1 MSPERVLREPSLRT
15 ARPRARAA
23 RTAPGRSW
31 RHQLAQLLQPGRAD
45 AGNRIEVV
53 DGAESAVLLPVVD
66 DFLRRHG
73 PDPGKRVQLIERRRV
88 QMNRAAGRAPN
99 TALTCLR
106 GRAGFDDLP
115 ARNDDL
121 ASVRDLSREVDE
133 TQVGSPS
140 GPTGAADRV
149 RDSSAVDEP
158 VEPRPPNCAD
168 DVDDEA
174 RRRRRLD
181 LACLGRGTIHGR
193 GSAADEEPPGDKQ
206 RRDEQRRTDERTRAR
221 DLEVV
226 HAVDRRHRR
235 VPCLSRECAKGVT
248 VSTEAAYMS
257 CMKPKPVTRS
267 LADAAER
274 HLNDVYRYVLYLTH
288 DPQAAEE
295 LTAETFER
303 AVRLW
308 HRFDPARGSERTWLC
323 QIARTA
329 ALDHLRA
336 EERRRRREARY
347 SSLAEWTQELETQT
361 LSPWLRQALASL
373 SAADREV
380 IALRVILDL
389 DPADAGR
396 VLGISPSACTT
407 RLSRA
412 LGRLE
417 EKVGTQHVA

>member
-1 MSPERVLREPSLRT
+1 
-15 ARPRARAA
+15 
-23 RTAPGRSW
+23 
-31 RHQLAQLLQPGRAD
+31 
-45 AGNRIEVV
+45 
-53 DGAESAVLLPVVD
+53 
-66 DFLRRHG
+66 
-73 PDPGKRVQLIERRRV
+73 
-88 QMNRAAGRAPN
+88 
-99 TALTCLR
+99 
-106 GRAGFDDLP
+106 
-115 ARNDDL
+115 
-121 ASVRDLSREVDE
+121 
-133 TQVGSPS
+133 
-140 GPTGAADRV
+140 
-149 RDSSAVDEP
+149 
-158 VEPRPPNCAD
+158 
-168 DVDDEA
+168 
-174 RRRRRLD
+174 
-181 LACLGRGTIHGR
+181 
-193 GSAADEEPPGDKQ
+193 
-206 RRDEQRRTDERTRAR
+206 
-221 DLEVV
+221 
-226 HAVDRRHRR
+226 
-235 VPCLSRECAKGVT
+235 
-248 VSTEAAYMS
+248 MS
-257 CMKPKPVTRS
+257 CMKPVTRS
-267 LADAAER
+267 LADAAEKY
-274 HLNDVYRYVLYLTH
+274 LDDVYRYVLYLTR

-336 EERRRRREARY
+336 EDRRRRREARY
-347 SSLAEWTQELETQT
+347 SSLAERTHELEAQT

>member
-1 MSPERVLREPSLRT
+1 M
-15 ARPRARAA
+15 
-23 RTAPGRSW
+23 
-31 RHQLAQLLQPGRAD
+31 
-45 AGNRIEVV
+45 
-53 DGAESAVLLPVVD
+53 LLPVVE
-66 DFLRRHG
+66 DFLRRDG
-73 PDPGKRVQLIERRRV
+73 PDPGKRVQLLERRRV
-88 QMNRAAGRAPN
+88 QMDRAAGRAAN

-106 GRAGFDDLP
+106 GPAGFDDLP

-121 ASVRDLSREVDE
+121 ASIRDLSREVDE

-149 RDSSAVDEP
+149 CDSSAVDEP
-158 VEPRPPNCAD
+158 VEPRPPNRAD

-181 LACLGRGTIHGR
+181 LACFGRRTIHGR
-193 GSAADEEPPGDKQ
+193 GSAADEEPPGDEQ
-206 RRDEQRRTDERTRAR
+206 RRDEQSRTDERARAG

-235 VPCLSRECAKGVT
+235 VPCPSRDCAKGVT
-248 VSTEAAYMS
+248 VSPEAAYMS
-257 CMKPKPVTRS
+257 CMKPVTRS
-267 LADAAER
+267 LAGAAER
-274 HLNDVYRYVLYLTH
+274 HLDDVYRYVLYLTR

-336 EERRRRREARY
+336 EERRRRREERY
-347 SSLAEWTQELETQT
+347 SSLAERTQELEAHT
-361 LSPWLRQALASL
+361 LSPWLRQALESL

>member
-1 MSPERVLREPSLRT
+1 MLLAIVEDLLRGNGPDTGKRIELLERRGVQTNRT
-15 ARPRARAA
+15 AGRPARVAPA
-23 RTAPGRSW
+23 RLLGPAGPN
-31 RHQLAQLLQPGRAD
+31 HLA
-45 AGNRIEVV
+45 
-53 DGAESAVLLPVVD
+53 
-66 DFLRRHG
+66 
-73 PDPGKRVQLIERRRV
+73 
-88 QMNRAAGRAPN
+88 
-99 TALTCLR
+99 
-106 GRAGFDDLP
+106 

-121 ASVRDLSREVDE
+121 GPVGDLGSKIDE
-133 TQVGSPS
+133 TQIGAPCGAS
-140 GPTGAADRV
+140 GAANRV
-149 RDSSAVDEP
+149 RDAGSVHEP
-158 VEPRPPNCAD
+158 VEPRPPNGAD

-181 LACLGRGTIHGR
+181 LRCLRRGTLDGR
-193 GSAADEEPPGDKQ
+193 RPASDEEPPGDEQ

-226 HAVDRRHRR
+226 HAVDRGDGH
-235 VPCLSRECAKGVT
+235 VPCPARECTKGVT
-248 VSTEAAYMS
+248 ISAEAAYMR
-257 CMKPKPVTRS
+257 CMKPVTRS

-274 HLNDVYRYVLYLTH
+274 HLDDVYRYVLYLTR
-288 DPQAAEE
+288 DPNAAED

-336 EERRRRREARY
+336 EERRRRREERY
-347 SSLAEWTQELETQT
+347 SALSERAQELDAQI
-361 LSPWLRQALASL
+361 LSPWLQHALASL

-389 DPADAGR
+389 DPGDAGR

-417 EKVGTQHVA
+417 EKVGSQHVA

>member
-1 MSPERVLREPSLRT
+1 
-15 ARPRARAA
+15 
-23 RTAPGRSW
+23 
-31 RHQLAQLLQPGRAD
+31 
-45 AGNRIEVV
+45 
-53 DGAESAVLLPVVD
+53 VLLAVVED
-66 DFLRRHG
+66 LLRRHG

-88 QMNRAAGRAPN
+88 QMNRASGRAA
-99 TALTCLR
+99 TSALTCVGR
-106 GRAGFDDLP
+106 RAGLDHLP
-115 ARNDDL
+115 AWNDDL
-121 ASVRDLSREVDE
+121 APVGDLSREVDE
-133 TQVGSPS
+133 GQVGPPG
-140 GPTGAADRV
+140 GPTGAANRIG
-149 RDSSAVDEP
+149 DSSAVDEP
-158 VEPRPPNCAD
+158 VKPRPPNGSD

-174 RRRRRLD
+174 RGRRRFD
-181 LACLGRGTIHGR
+181 LPCVGRGTLDGR
-193 GSAADEEPPGDKQ
+193 GAAADEEPPGDEQ
-206 RRDEQRRTDERTRAR
+206 RGDEQRCTDERTRAC

-226 HAVDRRHRR
+226 HAVDPRDRR
-235 VPCLSRECAKGVT
+235 VPCPSRGGAKGVT
-248 VSTEAAYMS
+248 TSPVAAYMW
-257 CMKPKPVTRS
+257 CMRSVTRS
-267 LADAAER
+267 LTDAAER
-274 HLNDVYRYVLYLTH
+274 HLDDVYRYVLYLTR
-288 DPQAAEE
+288 DPEAAEE
-295 LTAETFER
+295 LSAETFER

-336 EERRRRREARY
+336 EERRRRREERY
-347 SSLAEWTQELETQT
+347 SSLAERTQELEAQT

-417 EKVGTQHVA
+417 EKVGAQHVA

>member
-1 MSPERVLREPSLRT
+1 
-15 ARPRARAA
+15 
-23 RTAPGRSW
+23 
-31 RHQLAQLLQPGRAD
+31 
-45 AGNRIEVV
+45 
-53 DGAESAVLLPVVD
+53 
-66 DFLRRHG
+66 
-73 PDPGKRVQLIERRRV
+73 
-88 QMNRAAGRAPN
+88 
-99 TALTCLR
+99 
-106 GRAGFDDLP
+106 
-115 ARNDDL
+115 
-121 ASVRDLSREVDE
+121 
-133 TQVGSPS
+133 
-140 GPTGAADRV
+140 
-149 RDSSAVDEP
+149 
-158 VEPRPPNCAD
+158 
-168 DVDDEA
+168 VDDEA

-181 LACLGRGTIHGR
+181 LARLRRGTFDPGR
-193 GSAADEEPPGDKQ
+193 PAADEEPTG
-206 RRDEQRRTDERTRAR
+206 DEQRCDEQGRTDERARTR

-226 HAVDRRHRR
+226 HAVDRRLRR
-235 VPCLSRECAKGVT
+235 VPCPSRECAKGVT
-248 VSTEAAYMS
+248 VSPKAAYMS
-257 CMKPKPVTRS
+257 CMKPVTRS

-274 HLNDVYRYVLYLTH
+274 HLDDVYRYVLYLTR

-336 EERRRRREARY
+336 EERRRRREERY
-347 SSLAEWTQELETQT
+347 SSLAERTQELEAQT
-361 LSPWLRQALASL
+361 LSPWLRQALGSL

-396 VLGISPSACTT
+396 VLGISPTACTT

>member
-1 MSPERVLREPSLRT
+1 
-15 ARPRARAA
+15 
-23 RTAPGRSW
+23 
-31 RHQLAQLLQPGRAD
+31 
-45 AGNRIEVV
+45 
-53 DGAESAVLLPVVD
+53 VLLPVVED
-66 DFLRRHG
+66 LLRRHG
-73 PDPGKRVQLIERRRV
+73 PDARKRVQLVERGRV
-88 QMNRAAGRAPN
+88 QMNRAAGRAAN

-106 GRAGFDDLP
+106 GRSGFDNLP

-121 ASVRDLSREVDE
+121 ASVRNLSREVDE

-158 VEPRPPNCAD
+158 VQPRPPNRAD
-168 DVDDEA
+168 DMDDQA

-181 LACLGRGTIHGR
+181 LGCLGRGPVHGR
-193 GSAADEEPPGDKQ
+193 RSAPDEEPPGDEQ
-206 RRDEQRRTDERTRAR
+206 RCDEQGRTDERARAS

-226 HAVDRRHRR
+226 HAVDRRQRC
-235 VPCLSRECAKGVT
+235 VPCPSRECAKGVT
-248 VSTEAAYMS
+248 VSHEAAYMS
-257 CMKPKPVTRS
+257 CMKPVTRA
-267 LADAAER
+267 LADTAER
-274 HLNDVYRYVLYLTH
+274 HLDDVYRYVLYLTR

-336 EERRRRREARY
+336 EERRRRREERY
-347 SSLAEWTQELETQT
+347 SSLAERTQELEAQT
-361 LSPWLRQALASL
+361 LSPWLRQALRSL

-396 VLGISPSACTT
+396 VLGISPTACTT

>member
-1 MSPERVLREPSLRT
+1 VLF
-15 ARPRARAA
+15 
-23 RTAPGRSW
+23 
-31 RHQLAQLLQPGRAD
+31 
-45 AGNRIEVV
+45 
-53 DGAESAVLLPVVD
+53 PVVED
-66 DFLRRHG
+66 LLRRHG
-73 PDPGKRVQLIERRRV
+73 PDPGKRVQLVERGRV
-88 QMNRAAGRAPN
+88 QMNRAAGRAAS
-99 TALTCLR
+99 TALTCFR
-106 GRAGFDDLP
+106 GRRFDDLP

-121 ASVRDLSREVDE
+121 ASVGDLSREVDE
-133 TQVGSPS
+133 TEVGSPGCS
-140 GPTGAADRV
+140 TGPPYRV

-158 VEPRPPNCAD
+158 VEPRPPNRAD
-168 DVDDEA
+168 HVDDEA
-174 RRRRRLD
+174 RRRRCLD
-181 LACLGRGTIHGR
+181 LTCLGLRPIHGR
-193 GSAADEEPPGDKQ
+193 GSATDEEAPG
-206 RRDEQRRTDERTRAR
+206 DEQRRDKQGRADERARAR

-226 HAVDRRHRR
+226 HAVDRRHSR
-235 VPCLSRECAKGVT
+235 VPCLRRKCVKGVT
-248 VSTEAAYMS
+248 VSPQAAYMS
-257 CMKPKPVTRS
+257 CMKPVTRS

-274 HLNDVYRYVLYLTH
+274 HLDDVYRYVLYLTR

-336 EERRRRREARY
+336 EDRRRRREERY
-347 SSLAEWTQELETQT
+347 AGLAERTQELEAQT

>member
-1 MSPERVLREPSLRT
+1 
-15 ARPRARAA
+15 
-23 RTAPGRSW
+23 
-31 RHQLAQLLQPGRAD
+31 
-45 AGNRIEVV
+45 
-53 DGAESAVLLPVVD
+53 VLLAVVED
-66 DFLRRHG
+66 LLRRHR
-73 PDPGKRVQLIERRRV
+73 PDAGKLVQLSERRRV
-88 QMNRAAGRAPN
+88 QMNRAAGRAASTGP
-99 TALTCLR
+99 TCLR
-106 GRAGFDDLP
+106 PGAGLDHLP

-121 ASVRDLSREVDE
+121 APVGDLRREVDE
-133 TQVGSPS
+133 AQVGSAS
-140 GPTGAADRV
+140 GPTGAADRI

-158 VEPRPPNCAD
+158 VEPRPPNGAH

-174 RRRRRLD
+174 RGCRRLD
-181 LACLGRGTIHGR
+181 LPGRRRGTVDGR
-193 GSAADEEPPGDKQ
+193 RAAPDEEPPCDEQ
-206 RRDEQRRTDERTRAR
+206 RGDEQRRSYERTRPS

-226 HAVDRRHRR
+226 HAVDRRDRA
-235 VPCLSRECAKGVT
+235 VPCPSRQSAKGVT
-248 VSTEAAYMS
+248 VSAEAAYMS
-257 CMKPKPVTRS
+257 CMRPVTRS

-274 HLNDVYRYVLYLTH
+274 HLDDVYRYVLYLTR
-288 DPQAAEE
+288 DPHAAEE

-336 EERRRRREARY
+336 EERRRRREERY
-347 SSLAEWTQELETQT
+347 SSLAERTQELETQT

-389 DPADAGR
+389 DPTDAGR

>member
-1 MSPERVLREPSLRT
+1 M
-15 ARPRARAA
+15 
-23 RTAPGRSW
+23 
-31 RHQLAQLLQPGRAD
+31 
-45 AGNRIEVV
+45 
-53 DGAESAVLLPVVD
+53 LLPVVED
-66 DFLRRHG
+66 LLCRHG
-73 PDPGKRVQLIERRRV
+73 PDAGKRVQLIERGRV
-88 QMNRAAGRAPN
+88 QMDRAAGRAV
-99 TALTCLR
+99 TALACLR

-115 ARNDDL
+115 AWNDDL
-121 ASVRDLSREVDE
+121 SSVRDLSREVDE
-133 TQVGSPS
+133 TQVGSPG
-140 GPTGAADRV
+140 GPTGAANRV
-149 RDSSAVDEP
+149 RDSGPVDEP
-158 VEPRPPNCAD
+158 VEPRPPHRAD
-168 DVDDEA
+168 DVDDES

-181 LACLGRGTIHGR
+181 LAYLGRGTFDPGR
-193 GSAADEEPPGDKQ
+193 PAADEEPT
-206 RRDEQRRTDERTRAR
+206 RDEQRCDEQGRTDERARAR

-226 HAVDRRHRR
+226 HAVDRRLRR
-235 VPCLSRECAKGVT
+235 VPCPSRECVKGVT
-248 VSTEAAYMS
+248 VSPEAAYMS
-257 CMKPKPVTRS
+257 CMKPVTRS

-274 HLNDVYRYVLYLTH
+274 HLDDVYRYVLYLTR

-336 EERRRRREARY
+336 EERRRRREERY
-347 SSLAEWTQELETQT
+347 SSLAERTPELEVQT
-361 LSPWLRQALASL
+361 LSPWLRQALGSL

-396 VLGISPSACTT
+396 VLGISPTACTT